1 MYMKSRLMFSLVKV
15 SISTMSL
22 SSVNVHRLPGFTL
35 SRQARQKGHDLDL
48 AFLQSNVSELSHI
61 WPAIRMIIGKTT
73 LFNNQ
78 HDGYDKL
85 GRKREREKGQ
95 DCCA

>member
-1 MYMKSRLMFSLVKV
+1 MYMKSRLMLSLVRV

-35 SRQARQKGHDLDL
+35 SRQARQKGHDFDL
-48 AFLQSNVSELSHI
+48 AFLQSNESELLSHI
-61 WPAIRMIIGKTT
+61 WPAIRMIIGRIT

-78 HDGYDKL
+78 HDGYDRL
-85 GRKREREKGQ
+85 GRKRKKGQ